1 MSIQHALLTSLLEK
15 ASTGYELANRFDR
28 SIGYFWQASHQQ
40 IYREL
45 GRMVSAGW
53 VVAQDSAESDK
64 RRKKIYQ
71 VQPAGRDEL
80 IRWARESQASG
91 DQSQAL
97 LIKLRAEA
105 VIGPL
110 GLVDEVQRLIQ
121 QHQALLGTYRQIE
134 QRDFSSTTLSTAQRL
149 QYLVLRRGIM
159 LEESWLAWVQEV
171 LPLIE
176 ADSTHL

>member
-15 ASTGYELANRFDR
+15 PSTGYELANRFDR
-28 SIGYFWQASHQQ
+28 SIGYFWQATHQQ

-53 VVAQDSAESDK
+53 LVAQDGPEDDK

-71 VQPAGRDEL
+71 VLPAGRAEL
-80 IRWARESQASG
+80 MRWAGEPQEAG

-110 GLVDEVQRLIQ
+110 GLGAEVQRLIK
-121 QHQALLGTYRQIE
+121 QHQALLETYRQIE
-134 QRDFSSTTLSTAQRL
+134 QRDFSSASLSTTQRL
-149 QYLVLRRGIM
+149 QYIVLRRGIM
-159 LEESWLAWVQEV
+159 LEESWLAWADEV

-176 ADSTHL
+176 V